1 MFARI
6 GFHLAVVH
14 ADQAKLEHAHLA
26 CQHLDKQ
33 LFRLRAEAAPKVGQR
48 VVVWMRAGGDVAER
62 DRVAGRALNLEARRN
77 ASSGRRSTSPAVPQ
91 GDAQQN
97 HGHHEPVSVPRS
109 TVMNPCIRTCSIR
122 CDANRYFTK
131 PGN

>member
-1 MFARI
+1 MLARI

-33 LFRLRAEAAPKVGQR
+33 LFRLRVEAAPKVGQR

-62 DRVAGRALNLEARRN
+62 DRVAGRALNLAARRN
-77 ASSGRRSTSPAVPQ
+77 AGSGRRSTSPAVPQ
-91 GDAQQN
+91 GDAQ
-97 HGHHEPVSVPRS
+97 
-109 TVMNPCIRTCSIR
+109 
-122 CDANRYFTK
+122 
-131 PGN
+131 